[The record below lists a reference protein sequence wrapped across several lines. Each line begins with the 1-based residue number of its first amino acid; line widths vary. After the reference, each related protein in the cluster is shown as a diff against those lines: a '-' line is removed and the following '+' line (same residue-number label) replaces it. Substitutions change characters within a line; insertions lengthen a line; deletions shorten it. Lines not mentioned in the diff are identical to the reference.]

1 MLFKRRDGI
10 RDGILGTMEL
20 SHDDVK
26 KILEIID
33 GAEHLDEVEVVYGGF
48 HLHIQRGSATG
59 TWAKAKPPLPGM
71 TKSALSPAPAPRPA
85 DRAEP
90 ALGEGE
96 VAIRAPMLGTFY
108 RAPSPGAQPFVEAG
122 QEVRADD
129 TVCIIEVMKLFN
141 SIKAGADGVVTRI
154 LAENARLVEYN
165 QVLIVVSTVA

>member
-1 MLFKRRDGI
+1 
-10 RDGILGTMEL
+10 MEL

-48 HLHIQRGSATG
+48 HLHVQRGGATG
-59 TWAKAKPPLPGM
+59 TWAKRPLPGM
-71 TKSALSPAPAPRPA
+71 PQSASSPAPARRPA

-108 RAPSPGAQPFVEAG
+108 RAPSPGAPPFVEAG

-165 QVLIVVSTVA
+165 QVLIVVSTAA